1 MLSPFARP
9 CSSQQFLLSIALCGI
24 LIASQARA
32 DEILVVTDSLHL
44 VQAPADVRIIEL
56 DLPARI
62 EAELA
67 AHLPSDI
74 NRSTALIQQRLAS
87 GGEELQQRIA
97 TAYQGVL
104 EAWSLGITT
113 LPAVVVDRHYVVYG
127 EPNVAKAVALI
138 EAHRGTQP

>member
-1 MLSPFARP
+1 MPSLFARP
-9 CSSQQFLLSIALCGI
+9 CSSQQFLLSIARCGI

-32 DEILVVTDSLHL
+32 DEILVVTDSLHP
-44 VQAPADVRIIEL
+44 VQGFTNTRIIQL
-56 DLPARI
+56 DLPTRI

-67 AHLPSDI
+67 ARLPSDI

-127 EPNVAKAVALI
+127 EPDVAKAVALI